1 MDLGCKSLEMI
12 ISHMHMFLNLFFLI
26 NLISCNLFGF
36 FSNVFFLMSFI
47 HICFFQMYFIVYF
60 HGKIPLIYSYFNCFL
75 KSYSLIHYHYYFI
88 SVNEINLIFQCLR
101 MVQCISCSIRSGS
114 GFDNCGKIMEK
125 VVNK

>member
-12 ISHMHMFLNLFFLI
+12 ISHMHMFLNLIFFLI
-26 NLISCNLFGF
+26 NRISCNLFGF
-36 FSNVFFLMSFI
+36 VKMCFFLNI
-47 HICFFQMYFIVYF
+47 IYLYIFFQRYFIVYF

-75 KSYSLIHYHYYFI
+75 KAYSLIYYHYYSI
-88 SVNEINLIFQCLR
+88 SVNEIHLIFQCLS

-125 VVNK
+125 W